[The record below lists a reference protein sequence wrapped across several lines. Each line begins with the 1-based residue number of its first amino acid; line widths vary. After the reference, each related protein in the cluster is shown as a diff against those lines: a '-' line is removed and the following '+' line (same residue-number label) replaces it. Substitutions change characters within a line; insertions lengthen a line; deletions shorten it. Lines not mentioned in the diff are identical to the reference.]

1 MNKEKTKAVYM
12 FIEDGVIMST
22 LYITE
27 EQAAVFKWL
36 GERGHE
42 IDVRRIDEKSPEEI
56 VADEYNFER

>member
-1 MNKEKTKAVYM
+1 M

-36 GERGHE
+36 RERGHE
-42 IDVRRIDEKSPEEI
+42 IDVKRIDEKSPEEI
-56 VADEYNFER
+56 VADEYNFDR

>member
-36 GERGHE
+36 RERGHE